1 VTVDPTADQVV
12 DSSSRHAQTH
22 QTHRALGDV
31 RSHLKRSALKLVGF
45 VVVAYLVLR
54 LIPTLEQALTSLKS
68 VSWGWVVGAIALEVV
83 SETGFVVSWRRIVDP
98 EKVLQRDG
106 RGWRM
111 DQRVAWAQLG
121 GGLLVPGGTLGGM
134 GVGGWIL
141 HRFGM
146 PTKVIAERQFNLSFL
161 NTGVSA
167 IALVVFGVGLA
178 AGIFPGEDRL
188 LLTLLPA
195 AVAACGIA
203 GALLITARAG
213 AYAARLGAKH
223 AKIARSITTLA
234 DAVDDTE
241 RVFFHRRGVTTVL
254 GAVVYLGFEILI
266 LWLALIAV
274 HAHPTP
280 GFAIVVMAYV
290 IGALGGSLPLPASV
304 GTIGG
309 IAGMLIVYGVHHDAA
324 VAAVLLHQAIGLL
337 VPLTGGT
344 IAYVII
350 RRQLGPIGAPHG
362 SG

>member
-1 VTVDPTADQVV
+1 VV
-12 DSSSRHAQTH
+12 DSSSRRAPTH

-31 RSHLKRSALKLVGF
+31 KGHLRRSALKLAGWL
-45 VVVAYLVLR
+45 VVAYLVLR
-54 LIPTLEQALTSLKS
+54 LIPTLNQALTSLKS
-68 VSWGWVVGAIALEVV
+68 VSWGWVVGAIVLEVV

-98 EKVLQRDG
+98 DKVLQRDG

-121 GGLLVPGGTLGGM
+121 GGLLVPGGSLGGM

-146 PTKVIAERQFNLSFL
+146 PTGVIAERQFNLSFL

-167 IALVVFGVGLA
+167 LALVLFGLGLA
-178 AGIFPGEDRL
+178 TGIFAGEDKL

-203 GALLITARAG
+203 AAVFIAPRAS
-213 AYAARLGAKH
+213 AYATRLRAKH

-234 DAVDDTE
+234 NAVDDTE
-241 RVFFHRRGVTTVL
+241 RVLLHRGGLTTVL
-254 GAVVYLGFEILI
+254 GAVAYLGFEMLI
-266 LWLALIAV
+266 LWLALLAV

-280 GFAIVVMAYV
+280 GFAIVVMAYI

-309 IAGMLIVYGVHHDAA
+309 IAGMLIVYGVHHNPA

-337 VPLTGGT
+337 VPLAGGT
-344 IAYVII
+344 IAYIII
-350 RRQLGPIGAPHG
+350 RRQLGPLPVGAHHR